1 MPPSIRIVE
10 VALNKILRKIW
21 RLPPRSHSAIAHCV
35 AQVDT
40 ISNLVFLR
48 FQSFLSKATSSS
60 SRLISTIFT
69 ESTKRVNCS
78 TGYNFQY
85 GHSHTSDDDLWR
97 ADMIRCIRT
106 TFGVPSQYEN
116 LVCCLSCD

>member
-1 MPPSIRIVE
+1 M
-10 VALNKILRKIW
+10 
-21 RLPPRSHSAIAHCV
+21 
-35 AQVDT
+35 
-40 ISNLVFLR
+40 VFLR

-85 GHSHTSDDDLWR
+85 GHSHTRTFCNDDLWR
-97 ADMIRCIRT
+97 ADMIRYIRT

-116 LVCCLSCD
+116 LVRCD